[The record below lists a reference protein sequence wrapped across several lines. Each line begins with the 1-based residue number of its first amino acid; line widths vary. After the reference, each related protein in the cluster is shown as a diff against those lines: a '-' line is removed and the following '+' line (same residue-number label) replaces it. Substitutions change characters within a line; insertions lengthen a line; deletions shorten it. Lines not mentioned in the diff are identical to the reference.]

1 MPYGATGDEIIN
13 ALKNL
18 DFTPTDEQKEFAEKY
33 GIKVNTL
40 LFTLQHHMF
49 ISARYVCCSIKDNLT
64 LIMLSKSLFKPIL
77 GVLSKDGKRKRAVRK
92 LLYLVGMTRLEFS
105 ERGFHKVSE
114 SVKARI
120 NTAIFCC
127 LCCIG
132 FH

>member
-1 MPYGATGDEIIN
+1 MDGDKMPYGATGDEIIN

-92 LLYLVGMTRLEFS
+92 LLYLVGMTLKN
-105 ERGFHKVSE
+105 G
-114 SVKARI
+114 
-120 NTAIFCC
+120 
-127 LCCIG
+127 L
-132 FH
+132 

>member
-1 MPYGATGDEIIN
+1 MPYGATGNEIIN

-33 GIKVNTL
+33 GIKVNTLFNTL

-77 GVLSKDGKRKRAVRK
+77 GVLSKVGKRKRAVRK
-92 LLYLVGMTRLEFS
+92 LLYLSRTCKKDVFS
-105 ERGFHKVSE
+105 KNV
-114 SVKARI
+114 V
-120 NTAIFCC
+120 
-127 LCCIG
+127 
-132 FH
+132 

>member
-1 MPYGATGDEIIN
+1 MPYGATGKEIIN

-49 ISARYVCCSIKDNLT
+49 ISARYVCCSIKNNLT

-92 LLYLVGMTRLEFS
+92 LLYLVGMTRLELATP
-105 ERGFHKVSE
+105 RPPDVCATKLRYIPMQH
-114 SVKARI
+114 
-120 NTAIFCC
+120 
-127 LCCIG
+127 
-132 FH
+132 

>member
-1 MPYGATGDEIIN
+1 MPYGATGDEKIIN

-92 LLYLVGMTRLEFS
+92 LLYLVGMTRLELATP
-105 ERGFHKVSE
+105 RPPDVCATKLRYIPMQH
-114 SVKARI
+114 
-120 NTAIFCC
+120 
-127 LCCIG
+127 
-132 FH
+132 

>member
-49 ISARYVCCSIKDNLT
+49 ISARYGSVNHCS
-64 LIMLSKSLFKPIL
+64 SRF
-77 GVLSKDGKRKRAVRK
+77 
-92 LLYLVGMTRLEFS
+92 
-105 ERGFHKVSE
+105 
-114 SVKARI
+114 
-120 NTAIFCC
+120 
-127 LCCIG
+127 
-132 FH
+132 

>member
-64 LIMLSKSLFKPIL
+64 LICPPYCAVDKLCGKSRPGHFDGVCSVFAKLFNLTK
-77 GVLSKDGKRKRAVRK
+77 G
-92 LLYLVGMTRLEFS
+92 
-105 ERGFHKVSE
+105 
-114 SVKARI
+114 
-120 NTAIFCC
+120 
-127 LCCIG
+127 
-132 FH
+132 